1 MAVWDH
7 MDTMDEQLLTRQEAA
22 ARAKVN
28 FQTILLWERSG
39 RLHPKRVKAGAEERV
54 LIRASELDRASRGS
68 RNPIDPLLIWRPD
81 ELESTD
87 PQASAKARDPE
98 PSKPD
103 LSRYW

>member
-1 MAVWDH
+1 

-39 RLHPKRVKAGAEERV
+39 RLHPKRVKAGAEERI

-68 RNPIDPLLIWRPD
+68 RNPIDPLLIWRPE
-81 ELESTD
+81 ELEATD
-87 PQASAKARDPE
+87 PAPKPTESEPE